1 MTLAGFVLKK
11 QSGRVAWSIAVRR
24 IAIMLVG
31 LVVAGTAAGEDAK
44 PVSRFAVQPS
54 DDGFV
59 RLDTRTG
66 TVSHCGRRNGV
77 WFCEKLVEDQTAI
90 EQEIDAL
97 RSRIDALSKQV
108 ETLATRVPAAN
119 APPAQDQTAIEREI
133 DTLRARIDTLSKQ
146 LEALAT
152 RPPASPPA
160 IESPGFVTK
169 LMHRL
174 YALVRRIKGEAGS

>member
-1 MTLAGFVLKK
+1 M
-11 QSGRVAWSIAVRR
+11 RR

-31 LVVAGTAAGEDAK
+31 LLVAGTAMGEDVK

-77 WFCEKLVEDQTAI
+77 WFCEKLVEDQTAL

-97 RSRIDALSKQV
+97 RG
-108 ETLATRVPAAN
+108 
-119 APPAQDQTAIEREI
+119 
-133 DTLRARIDTLSKQ
+133 RIDTLSKQ
-146 LEALAT
+146 MEALASRAPAASAPRAQDQAAVKQEIDALRARMDTLTKQVAMLAT
-152 RPPASPPA
+152 RPPAITTPPGQA
-160 IESPGFVTK
+160 VESPGFVSK
-169 LMHRL
+169 VMRRL
-174 YALVRRIKGEAGS
+174 YVLVRRMKGESGS

>member
-1 MTLAGFVLKK
+1 MTLAGYVLKK
-11 QSGRVAWSIAVRR
+11 HLGRVDWSIAVRR
-24 IAIMLVG
+24 IAIMLIG
-31 LVVAGTAAGEDAK
+31 LVVAGTAVGEDAK

-77 WFCEKLVEDQTAI
+77 WFCEKLVEDQTAL

-97 RSRIDALSKQV
+97 RARIDTLSRQI

-119 APPAQDQTAIEREI
+119 APPAQDQTATEHEI
-133 DTLRARIDTLSKQ
+133 DGLRARMDTLSKQ
-146 LEALAT
+146 VETLAA
-152 RPPASPPA
+152 RPAASPPA
-160 IESPGFVTK
+160 VESPGFVTK

>member
-1 MTLAGFVLKK
+1 M
-11 QSGRVAWSIAVRR
+11 RR

-31 LVVAGTAAGEDAK
+31 LLVAGTAMGEDVK

-77 WFCEKLVEDQTAI
+77 WFCEKLVEDQTAL
-90 EQEIDAL
+90 EQEIDA
-97 RSRIDALSKQV
+97 
-108 ETLATRVPAAN
+108 
-119 APPAQDQTAIEREI
+119 
-133 DTLRARIDTLSKQ
+133 LRARIDTLSKQ
-146 LEALAT
+146 IETLATRVPAASASAEQDQTAIKQEIDALRARMDALSKQVEALAT
-152 RPPASPPA
+152 RPPSSPPA